1 MPYYINTSNL
11 PVIENKNHA
20 YIESLVIIKEIIIF
34 QEVYIAFQ

>member
-11 PVIENKNHA
+11 PVIENKKS
-20 YIESLVIIKEIIIF
+20 YIESLVIIEEIIIF